1 MSRFS
6 EFQIKFM
13 EELLAAEKKYE
24 QSELM
29 RILLFLFNDSRT
41 LLESAL
47 DILDYTDI
55 IKYKTT
61 SNSRAAWKVQGD

>member
-47 DILDYTDI
+47 DIHTDI